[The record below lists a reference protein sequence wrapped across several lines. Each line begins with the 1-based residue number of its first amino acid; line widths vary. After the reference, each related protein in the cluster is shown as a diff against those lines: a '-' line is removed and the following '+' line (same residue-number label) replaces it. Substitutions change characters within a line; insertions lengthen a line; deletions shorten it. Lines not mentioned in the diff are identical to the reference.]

1 LRDVIQY
8 VDAKHS
14 KAWNDKAFVGIGIS
28 PEMLDVLQTSPTIRD
43 IVKDKKAHNDKT

>member
-8 VDAKHS
+8 VDAKRS
-14 KAWNDKAFVGIGIS
+14 KVWNDKAFVGIGIS

-43 IVKDKKAHNDKT
+43 IVKDKKVHNDK